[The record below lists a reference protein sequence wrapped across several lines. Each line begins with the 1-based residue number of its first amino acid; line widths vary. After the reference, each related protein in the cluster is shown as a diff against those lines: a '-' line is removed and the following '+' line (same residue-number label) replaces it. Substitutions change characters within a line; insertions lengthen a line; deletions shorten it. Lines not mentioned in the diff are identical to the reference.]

1 MTKSLKKQELSN
13 SSIDHVTSVVKG
25 AIGMIP
31 ILGPLLAEIAG
42 TLIPN
47 QRIDRLAKFAEELN
61 YRLMGVEESKLRA
74 YLTNEN
80 FTDAVEES
88 LRQAARSTSDE
99 RRSYI
104 ASLLTNGID
113 NDKINFIEIKHL
125 LRLLGEI
132 NDIEIIWLRS
142 YMGPTLNTDKEF
154 RNRHAKILS
163 PVAANF
169 GSTQEELDQ
178 EALQESYKLHLE
190 RLGLLRSKIRFDTK
204 TKLPEFDKKDGFKKL
219 GFEITAMGRLL
230 IRYINAVDIA

>member
-1 MTKSLKKQELSN
+1 MTESSNKQKLKN
-13 SSIDHVTSVVKG
+13 SSIDYIVNVVKG
-25 AIGMIP
+25 TIGIVP
-31 ILGPLLAEIAG
+31 IAGPLLAEIAG

-47 QRIDRLAKFAEELN
+47 QRIDRLTKFAEELS
-61 YRLMGVEESKLRA
+61 YRLMSVEESKLRT

-104 ASLLTNGID
+104 ASLLANGID

-142 YMGPTLNTDKEF
+142 YMDPTLNADKEF
-154 RNRHAKILS
+154 RKRHAEILS
-163 PVAANF
+163 SVTAHF

-219 GFEITAMGRLL
+219 GFEITPMGRLL
-230 IRYINAVDIA
+230 IRYINAVDIP